1 MSTESPV
8 FGESHE
14 LARTRVSHG
23 LLQVLPIKRVHR
35 GYADSFRPG
44 WRAFAPSWIP
54 HHDAAGM
61 DYRWH
66 PLPRLLR
73 AKPGLFPSAFY
84 DDFVVCNAGPSAFH
98 VSCRHFRASS
108 HDPDGPQYHIPHIHM
123 KFHCTPKRVSNNFHT
138 MHLDYNTAPRTLQGL
153 TTHALA
159 ARSLSWRSDLRA
171 MPISF
176 VSPYNRRGFSPF
188 NF

>member
-1 MSTESPV
+1 MSTESPI

-23 LLQVLPIKRVHR
+23 LLQVLPIKRIHR

-66 PLPRLLR
+66 PSPRLLR

-98 VSCRHFRASS
+98 
-108 HDPDGPQYHIPHIHM
+108 YHLTHIHM

-138 MHLDYNTAPRTLQGL
+138 MHLDVNIPARTLQDL
-153 TTHALA
+153 TLHALA
-159 ARSLSWRSDLRA
+159 AHSLSSRSHLGA
-171 MPISF
+171 VPISF
-176 VSPYNRRGFSPF
+176 VSPYNRIGFSPLYF
-188 NF
+188 